1 MKQFTSIHFDAG
13 LLCMT
18 QTTAPG
24 CCQDGCQVANLSQ
37 NDIVGPV
44 DQIHQ
49 SLLRHGHRTSGAV
62 LGFLAPELWRQILLS
77 PVGCKVGPPWIGRG
91 SGEARSTS
99 SALYH
104 IFRAIPG
111 QFEDRQGV
119 PLLCGIV
126 LDQRRCLGGQNVST
140 WHSQDPEFPS
150 RTLFRNERITVIH
163 FNFQW
168 LIVAADGCIQV

>member
-1 MKQFTSIHFDAG
+1 M
-13 LLCMT
+13 
-18 QTTAPG
+18 
-24 CCQDGCQVANLSQ
+24 ANLSQ

-62 LGFLAPELWRQILLS
+62 LRFLAPELWRQILLS
-77 PVGCKVGPPWIGRG
+77 PVGCKVGPPWIGHG

-111 QFEDRQGV
+111 QFFRTGRECLCYVGLYLISDGV
-119 PLLCGIV
+119 WVGRMCQLGIHRTQSFPAEHCFVTRESLLFTSIFSG
-126 LDQRRCLGGQNVST
+126 
-140 WHSQDPEFPS
+140 
-150 RTLFRNERITVIH
+150 
-163 FNFQW
+163 
-168 LIVAADGCIQV
+168 